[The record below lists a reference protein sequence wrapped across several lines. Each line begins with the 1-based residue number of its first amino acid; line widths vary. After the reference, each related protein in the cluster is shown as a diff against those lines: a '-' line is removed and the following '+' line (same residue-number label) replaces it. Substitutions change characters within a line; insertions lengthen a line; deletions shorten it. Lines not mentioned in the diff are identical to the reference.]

1 MTFAKRGFL
10 LTAAVALIGLAGCGK
25 DETPPASKPSTP
37 AVGAETAEFKI
48 LATSDLRDVQP
59 LEEMVA
65 SYERGMRLLRVCRSR
80 IETARQRVELITAD
94 FEGRGKASL
103 GEFTTLETPEPAP
116 AAEETPRRQPR
127 RKPASPE
134 NPPASPG
141 EDAGD
146 IRLF

>member
-1 MTFAKRGFL
+1 MPE
-10 LTAAVALIGLAGCGK
+10 AVPQPDDLSFEDAMESLDAIV
-25 DETPPASKPSTP
+25 ASLE
-37 AVGAETAEFKI
+37 GER
-48 LATSDLRDVQP
+48 LP

-65 SYERGMRLLRVCRSR
+65 SYERGMKLLRVCRSR

-103 GEFTTLETPEPAP
+103 SEFTALETPESAP
-116 AAEETPRRQPR
+116 ATEEVPRRQPR
-127 RKPASPE
+127 RKSAAPESPST
-134 NPPASPG
+134 SPG